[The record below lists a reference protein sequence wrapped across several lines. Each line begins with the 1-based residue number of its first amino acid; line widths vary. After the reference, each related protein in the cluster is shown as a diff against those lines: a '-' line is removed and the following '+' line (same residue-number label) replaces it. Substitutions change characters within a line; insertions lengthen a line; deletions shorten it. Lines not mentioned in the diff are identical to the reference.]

1 MKLPTKRRRTPLEE
15 APVFRD
21 LSAEQKREIE
31 MAGSRRHVPK
41 GGFVF
46 HEGDPSSGLH
56 VLLSGRLKSCR
67 YLPGGQEIVMHLISA
82 GELLGEVPAFLGK
95 PYPVAA
101 RALEDSEV
109 FTLPMSAMERVMS
122 RQPVVVMRI
131 LRGMSYKLANLIDR
145 IQLQQGKRGE
155 ERIARYLVS
164 RLGTDQIRN
173 GAVYALPVAKK
184 VWATELGLLPE
195 SLSRS
200 LRQLKES
207 NVVAVTRRQIRILDA
222 LRLAELA
229 GADRRRGRR

>member
-1 MKLPTKRRRTPLEE
+1 MKLPGKRRRTPLEE

-21 LSAEQKREIE
+21 LTAEQKREIE
-31 MAGSRRHVPK
+31 MTGMRKYVRK

-46 HEGDPSSGLH
+46 HEGDPSIGLH
-56 VLLSGRLKSCR
+56 VLLAGRLKSCR
-67 YLPGGQEIVMHLISA
+67 FLPGGQEIVMHLISA
-82 GELLGEVPAFLGK
+82 GELFGEVPAFLGK

-101 RALEDSEV
+101 RALEDSEI
-109 FTLPMSAMERVMS
+109 FTLPTSAMMRLMS
-122 RQPVVVMRI
+122 RQPEVVMRI
-131 LRGMSYKLANLIDR
+131 LRGMSCKLANLIDR

-164 RLGTDQIRN
+164 RLGHAQIKE
-173 GAVYALPVAKK
+173 GASYMLPVTKK

-207 NVVAVTRRQIRILDA
+207 SVVSVAKRQIRILDPS
-222 LRLAELA
+222 RLAQLA
-229 GADRRRGRR
+229 GAGGKERG